1 MTIRAEPVADAV
13 APHFDVEAFADFAFA
28 ELLACPL
35 GEPGRCQNPDCQR
48 PFDLR
53 RDWQRYCSDACRAAD
68 KKEFRRVGLK
78 AAPALLAHRLGKYE
92 TRDPALRALSA
103 AARRYLGELQTHWL
117 RSRRA
122 RAEEAKGRFNA

>member
-1 MTIRAEPVADAV
+1 MTIRAEQVADAV
-13 APHFDVEAFADFAFA
+13 APHFDVESFADFAFA

-48 PFDLR
+48 PFDPR

-68 KKEFRRVGLK
+68 MQEFRRVGLK

-92 TRDPALRALSA
+92 TRDPDVRALSA
-103 AARRYLGELQTHWL
+103 VARRYLGELQTQWV
-117 RSRRA
+117 RSRLTRA
-122 RAEEAKGRFNA
+122 LTARRQWA